1 MKILSNSSQLIK
13 IIADFGLIIWF
24 LFLFVRP
31 LDTTV
36 GDLPRHIKNGEII
49 VNSLVNGELDHRIF
63 TTNYYSYTHPDFSF
77 INHHWLSGVLF
88 FLVWSVTGW
97 GGLQI
102 IATIMALI
110 TFGLFFI
117 VAQKKSNFW
126 VAWTAAFFLMP
137 LIADRRDIRPELFS
151 YLFFSLLLWLLTK
164 FEQTKNTQYL
174 LGVPVI
180 FLVWVN
186 SHIYFIFGLAVL
198 VIYVIDALLSKNKG
212 GARALIVTL
221 FFSGLAG
228 LGNPFGLQ
236 VYGYPFKILD
246 NYGISIQENKPLW
259 RAPEIDPARVLTCV
273 IALVLVWVSLLITV
287 VIDRKRL
294 VFKTVATA
302 GLMSVLGVTMIRNFT
317 LVGLFFI
324 PLLSEGIYANARRLF
339 EKRIK
344 PVWLTRAYGRL
355 LVVVVVVCTVT
366 LSYRRLPEAWQNV
379 GWARNSTETE
389 AITFFK
395 NKAISGPIFND
406 FGAGGYLILYG
417 YPDIK
422 PFVDQRPEAYPADF
436 LKNDYS
442 AVRFNAAQWQSV
454 LAKYNFSTLFL
465 VLPPISPYHAAF
477 INDRLQDP
485 LWVPVF
491 KNKHHLIFVRN
502 SPENESIIEK
512 YALPVA
518 SISPSP

>member
-13 IIADFGLIIWF
+13 IIAGFGLIIWF

-63 TTNYYSYTHPDFSF
+63 TTNYYSYTHPDFPF

-102 IATIMALI
+102 IATIIALI

-126 VAWTAAFFLMP
+126 VAWAVAFFLMP

-151 YLFFSLLLWLLTK
+151 YLFFALLLWLLTK
-164 FEQTKNTQYL
+164 FEQTKNTQYVW
-174 LGVPVI
+174 GIPVI

-186 SHIYFIFGLAVL
+186 LHIYFIFGFVVL
-198 VIYVIDALLSKNKG
+198 VLYIIDALLRKNKG
-212 GARALIVTL
+212 DARALVVTL

-228 LGNPFGLQ
+228 LANPFGMQ
-236 VYGYPFKILD
+236 VYAYPFRILD

-273 IALVLVWVSLLITV
+273 IVLIAVWLSLLITV
-287 VIDRKRL
+287 IIDRKRL

-317 LVGLFFI
+317 LVGLFFV
-324 PLLSEGIYANARRLF
+324 PLVSEGIYANARLLF
-339 EKRIK
+339 EKRMK
-344 PVWLTRAYGRL
+344 PIWITRVCSGLLL
-355 LVVVVVVCTVT
+355 LVVVGTVT
-366 LSYRRLPEAWQNV
+366 LSYRRLPEAWENV
-379 GWARNSTETE
+379 GWARNSTEIE
-389 AITFFK
+389 AITFLK

-417 YPDIK
+417 YPEVR

-436 LKNDYS
+436 LKNDYT
-442 AVRFNAAQWQSV
+442 ALRFREDNWQRV
-454 LAKYNFSTLFL
+454 LAKYNFSTIFL
-465 VLPPISPYHAAF
+465 VLPPISPYHTAF

-491 KNKHHLIFVRN
+491 KNQHHLIFVRN
-502 SPENESIIEK
+502 SSENEPIIEK
-512 YALPVA
+512 YALPTV
-518 SISPSP
+518 SISPRP